1 MGLPIYHWPFCQ
13 DRSIYASVDG
23 ILECAKRLK
32 DEAESDIR
40 LVVIDTV
47 SRALAGGNENCSEDM
62 GALVQNVL
70 RIQEGTGAHVLLTH
84 HVPHDQNRT
93 RGHGALLAACDTTL
107 RIEGGD
113 LRTATVEKTNDGAEG
128 QRVAFAIESVELGQ
142 DPATCDITT
151 APIVRPTE
159 TPAPPPREAKLNK
172 NQQTMY
178 SLLRAAG
185 PAGLAVEEWNE
196 KAREVGIGIGR
207 KADLYDIRE
216 ALKTRSL
223 ARQYNGRWFASI

>member
-1 MGLPIYHWPFCQ
+1 

-47 SRALAGGNENCSEDM
+47 SRALAGGNENSSEDM

-84 HVPHDQNRT
+84 HVPHDQNRMQ
-93 RGHGALLAACDTTL
+93 GHGALLA
-107 RIEGGD
+107 D

-128 QRVAFAIESVELGQ
+128 QRVAFAI
-142 DPATCDITT
+142 
-151 APIVRPTE
+151 
-159 TPAPPPREAKLNK
+159 
-172 NQQTMY
+172 
-178 SLLRAAG
+178 
-185 PAGLAVEEWNE
+185 
-196 KAREVGIGIGR
+196 
-207 KADLYDIRE
+207 
-216 ALKTRSL
+216 
-223 ARQYNGRWFASI
+223 